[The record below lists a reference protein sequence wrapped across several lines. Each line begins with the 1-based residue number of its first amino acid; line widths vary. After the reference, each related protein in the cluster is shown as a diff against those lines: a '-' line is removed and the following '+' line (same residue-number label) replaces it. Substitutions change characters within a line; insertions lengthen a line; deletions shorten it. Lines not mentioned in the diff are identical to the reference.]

1 MAFVKMAYTN
11 CHSIY
16 SMRIT
21 FKGLNDFSKHEVQH
35 AHGDQVESI
44 WLTCQTVKA
53 FGSIC

>member
-1 MAFVKMAYTN
+1 MAYTN
-11 CHSIY
+11 CQSFY

-44 WLTCQTVKA
+44 WLTCQTVSA